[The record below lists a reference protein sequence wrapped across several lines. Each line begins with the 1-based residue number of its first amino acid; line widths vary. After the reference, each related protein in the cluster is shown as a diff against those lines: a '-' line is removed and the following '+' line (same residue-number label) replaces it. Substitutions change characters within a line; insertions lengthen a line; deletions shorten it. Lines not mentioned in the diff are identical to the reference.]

1 MERGLEIK
9 MKRAPGGKREAG
21 LATGGGAWS
30 GLEGMNGEEES
41 REEPQPGHFILRSV
55 LYIIRE
61 GEGRGEKAKR
71 RDLSSG
77 QTEPGPWEGR
87 MRPGRAAGRG
97 CGGDRNLSAPRI
109 WGGGCSGTDCDSK
122 QPPPILYIYIFPP
135 PRPGSIFSSPV
146 PGSTGL
152 DPPSR
157 ELMAEGGGGG
167 CVCWTG
173 CPPA

>member
-30 GLEGMNGEEES
+30 GLERMNGEEES

-55 LYIIRE
+55 WYIIRK
-61 GEGRGEKAKR
+61 GGGRGGR
-71 RDLSSG
+71 GRDLSSG

-97 CGGDRNLSAPRI
+97 CGGI
-109 WGGGCSGTDCDSK
+109 
-122 QPPPILYIYIFPP
+122 
-135 PRPGSIFSSPV
+135 
-146 PGSTGL
+146 
-152 DPPSR
+152 
-157 ELMAEGGGGG
+157 
-167 CVCWTG
+167 
-173 CPPA
+173 

>member
-122 QPPPILYIYIFPP
+122 QPPPIFYIYIFPP
-135 PRPGSIFSSPV
+135 PPRFDFLL
-146 PGSTGL
+146 TGARQHGAR
-152 DPPSR
+152 S
-157 ELMAEGGGGG
+157 AEQGADGGGGWG
-167 CVCWTG
+167 GVCWTG

>member
-30 GLEGMNGEEES
+30 GLERMNGEEES
-41 REEPQPGHFILRSV
+41 KAEPQLGYFILSV

-61 GEGRGEKAKR
+61 GEGPGAKR

-87 MRPGRAAGRG
+87 VRPGRAAGWG
-97 CGGDRNLSAPRI
+97 CGRGRNLSAEGV
-109 WGGGCSGTDCDSK
+109 WGGRSSGAGCH
-122 QPPPILYIYIFPP
+122 
-135 PRPGSIFSSPV
+135 
-146 PGSTGL
+146 
-152 DPPSR
+152 SR
-157 ELMAEGGGGG
+157 ETLSI
-167 CVCWTG
+167 
-173 CPPA
+173 